1 MVGGGGRNFPKSRQS
16 LFKDCGRE
24 GGGFGFHDKC
34 EKRCGRKSGSRLSGR
49 VVGEL
54 VLRFFNKPTLTS
66 FFIFYFI
73 LFGCIIVQVH
83 TLLYNTYLQY
93 LSKVLQFAEHGT
105 RIIYMYIFFLSHI
118 HTHMNDTTN
127 RNLETIIKNCLGL
140 ELSQ

>member
-1 MVGGGGRNFPKSRQS
+1 MGKKPSRPSWVGAGGGCYLLGREGGGGLVGGGGRNFPKSRQS

-66 FFIFYFI
+66 FLFFI
-73 LFGCIIVQVH
+73 LFCLVV
-83 TLLYNTYLQY
+83 LLYKYIHYCTI
-93 LSKVLQFAEHGT
+93 H
-105 RIIYMYIFFLSHI
+105 IYNI
-118 HTHMNDTTN
+118 
-127 RNLETIIKNCLGL
+127 
-140 ELSQ
+140 